1 MYFNH
6 KQAVLVA
13 ALNFLNLLAPL
24 SRIILLRRIYKN
36 KSHMWGV
43 QRFSLCEL

>member
-24 SRIILLRRIYKN
+24 SRMHFTKTHL
-36 KSHMWGV
+36 
-43 QRFSLCEL
+43 

>member
-24 SRIILLRRIYKN
+24 SRMHFTKTYL
-36 KSHMWGV
+36 
-43 QRFSLCEL
+43 